1 MLFPDSKIY
10 HYGYAKGRLRSSIGK
25 SNGTSMHVIETGNRS
40 GQPILFLHGYPEN
53 WQAFEGV
60 MNELTRYNTV

>member
-1 MLFPDSKIY
+1 
-10 HYGYAKGRLRSSIGK
+10 
-25 SNGTSMHVIETGNRS
+25 MHVIETGNRS